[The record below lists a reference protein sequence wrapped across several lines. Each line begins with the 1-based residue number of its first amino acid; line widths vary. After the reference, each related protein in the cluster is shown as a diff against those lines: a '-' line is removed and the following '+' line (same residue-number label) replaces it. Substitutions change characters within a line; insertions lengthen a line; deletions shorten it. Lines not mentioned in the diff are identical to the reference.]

1 MFEKGAV
8 PLINRPTRVTAS
20 SAALLDNI
28 FTNCIFDTSLKN
40 ATIKTSIPDHFA
52 IFTGIKNT
60 RNQKKKKNKKRFFSD
75 KSKESF
81 KQDLQIINWED
92 LNILSYTNTLYKHF
106 IKMSCRICFKN
117 FPLLET
123 EVKSKDIRTLW
134 MSKNMR
140 KSSKQKQKFY
150 IKFIKSKNPEDELI
164 YKNYESLVEKLR
176 KKSKQIYYSNLL
188 EKRK

>member
-1 MFEKGAV
+1 MFEKGAI

-60 RNQKKKKNKKRFFSD
+60 RNQKKKNKKRFFSD

-81 KQDLQIINWED
+81 KQDIQIINWED

-117 FPLLET
+117 FRLLET
-123 EVKSKDIRTLW
+123 EVKSKDLRTLW

>member
-60 RNQKKKKNKKRFFSD
+60 RNQKKKNKKRFFSD